1 MAQEL
6 ATINEKIA
14 SLEPQMLKTLNEQT
28 VRRELSF
35 AKQLVAGSAQLQK
48 CTVPSVLTAIYNIC
62 NIGLSLNPAA
72 KEAYIVP
79 RYNSQ
84 ISATEASL
92 QPSYVGLIKLLTDAG
107 TVKSIV
113 ANVVHDGDD
122 FFIDAATGE
131 VKHRLCLVKANKG
144 QKIGAYALATL
155 SNGSPQVKW
164 MEVDEIN
171 EIRACSESY
180 KNEKTRAYSPWEKH
194 WDEMAC
200 KTVIRRLYKYLPR
213 SGGSKQQ
220 VIDNAIEA
228 DDNQYSASWNQRNY
242 IEDLLRTANIS
253 PENSRR
259 IYGEFEKYSQA
270 EAETCIS
277 YLKENQI
284 ESSHPHQQLEA
295 RTKIN

>member
-259 IYGEFEKYSQA
+259 IYGEFENTVRQKLRLVS
-270 EAETCIS
+270 T
-277 YLKENQI
+277 
-284 ESSHPHQQLEA
+284 
-295 RTKIN
+295 T